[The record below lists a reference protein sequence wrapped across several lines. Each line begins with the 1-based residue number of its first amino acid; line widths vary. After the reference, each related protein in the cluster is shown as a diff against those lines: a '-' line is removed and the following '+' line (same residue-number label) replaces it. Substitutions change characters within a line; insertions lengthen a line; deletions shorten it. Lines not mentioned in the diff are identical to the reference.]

1 MRTNHK
7 FDQRVHYVLNDRI
20 PGESFRVVDDQA
32 KQIGVLSRSEAL
44 NMAGDG
50 GVDLVLIAPNAKPP
64 VVKLIDFNKFIYQES
79 KKQQEAKKGA
89 KKSTTKD
96 LKLSLFIGPG
106 DRDRLIEK
114 AKEFI
119 EEGHQVRINLVMRGR
134 ELGKKP
140 MAFEKMKK
148 FIEDL
153 GEVSLSTEPKIQGKL
168 IVAVISKKKAQ

>member
-7 FDQRVHYVLNDRI
+7 FDQRVHYVLNERI
-20 PGESFRVVDDQA
+20 QGESFRVVDDQS
-32 KQIGVLSRSEAL
+32 KQIGVLPRFDAL
-44 NMAGDG
+44 KMSGDA
-50 GVDLVLIAPNAKPP
+50 GVDLVLIAPHANPP
-64 VVKLIDFNKFIYQES
+64 VVKMIDFNKFIYQES

-114 AKEFI
+114 TKEFI
-119 EEGHQVRINLVMRGR
+119 EDGHQVRINLVLRGR

-140 MAFEKMKK
+140 MAFDKMKQYIK
-148 FIEDL
+148 DL
-153 GEVSLSTEPKIQGKL
+153 GDVNVSTEPKMQGKL
-168 IVAVISKKKAQ
+168 IVAVISKKKLQ